1 MSTITD
7 KTTLIE
13 ALNWRYATKRFD
25 ADKKVS
31 DADIETLKQA
41 VSLTASSFGLQH
53 YRLLVIDNDDLK
65 TKLRAASYNQPQLTE
80 ASHIFILASK
90 TDISPEYIEDFIQ
103 RTASTR
109 GIAYDDIKGYG
120 DYIKGSVG
128 GMDAATVR
136 GWNVRQAY
144 IALGTL
150 LAAAAELRI
159 DSCPMEG
166 FENAKFDEILGLD
179 KLGLTASVIAPVGYR
194 SAEDQ
199 TSGAAKVRL
208 PLSDFVVEPAL

>member
-25 ADKKVS
+25 VDKKVS

-65 TKLRAASYNQPQLTE
+65 AKLRAASYNQPQLTE
-80 ASHIFILASK
+80 ASHIFVLASK

-128 GMDAATVR
+128 GMDAETVR

-166 FENAKFDEILGLD
+166 FENGKFDEILGLD